1 MDYLRGLIT
10 LECMTIACIWVSYIL
25 NVRDFH
31 KKAFKPDVYRDEFIQ
46 MVCPENASVLTGEA
60 RAFCHSVSKPR
71 VRISKQNRKF

>member
-31 KKAFKPDVYRDEFIQ
+31 KKAFKPDVYRDEFVQ
-46 MVCPENASVLTGEA
+46 MVCPENATVLNGD
-60 RAFCHSVSKPR
+60 
-71 VRISKQNRKF
+71 VRS